1 MVAKP
6 SWETTLTNYL
16 RVNILHVFGS
26 ARRTSA
32 HDMTA
37 GNHPGGWREAEAAY
51 TDETI
56 RDDTLGEMFAASA
69 ERNAA
74 TTAQLYKG
82 GVYDRSLTED
92 VIPVAPDGEYA
103 ELDYERMHQLVKY
116 LAAGF
121 RDLGVTTDTRVGIL
135 ATTRMEWALSDFAV
149 LSAGG
154 VVTTVYTDSSPE
166 QVRYLLSDPEA
177 SAVVVENDEMLDR
190 VLAVEDDLSLSFI
203 VVMDDTDV
211 DREDVYTLG
220 SVYKR
225 GEELFDEATYRD
237 WLDERDPDD
246 LASIIYTSGTTGQPK
261 GVRLTHRNF
270 RANVNQ
276 TRKRMGP
283 RPDKDPDLPTI
294 SADTRSIAFL
304 PLAHVFERLS
314 GHFFMYASGAAVSY
328 AESPDTLAEDL
339 RAVEPTTGAS
349 VPRVYERIFDT
360 MRTEASG
367 SPVKKR
373 IFDWSLYVARAYAR
387 TDDPGPLL
395 KAKHSLADRLVYSTV
410 KDRLGGNIEF
420 MVSGGGSLSKTLCET
435 FLGMGLP
442 ILEGYGLT
450 ETSPVL
456 TVNPPEDIQPGTLG
470 PPVPDVDI
478 RLDTAVVDASELD
491 DVTGEVGELLVDGPN
506 VTEGYWN
513 DPDATERAFTEI
525 DGTQWFRTGD
535 IVERTDGDFLVYHD
549 RLKEL
554 IVLSTGKNVA
564 PQPIEDQFAT
574 SDRIDQIMV
583 VGNDQKFVGAII
595 VPNFEELRRW
605 ADSEGIDLPAD
616 AEELVADER
625 VHEWVQTAIDA
636 VNEELERVER
646 IKAFALV
653 SREWTAENDL
663 LTPSMKKKRRNIRTA
678 HREKLAEIYGEQ
690 HVEAA

>member
-1 MVAKP
+1 
-6 SWETTLTNYL
+6 
-16 RVNILHVFGS
+16 
-26 ARRTSA
+26 
-32 HDMTA
+32 
-37 GNHPGGWREAEAAY
+37 
-51 TDETI
+51 
-56 RDDTLGEMFAASA
+56 
-69 ERNAA
+69 
-74 TTAQLYKG
+74 
-82 GVYDRSLTED
+82 
-92 VIPVAPDGEYA
+92 
-103 ELDYERMHQLVKY
+103 
-116 LAAGF
+116 
-121 RDLGVTTDTRVGIL
+121 
-135 ATTRMEWALSDFAV
+135 
-149 LSAGG
+149 
-154 VVTTVYTDSSPE
+154 VYTDSSPK
-166 QVRYLLSDPEA
+166 QVQYLLSDPEA
-177 SAVVVENDEMLDR
+177 SAVVVENAEMLDR
-190 VLAVEDDLSLSFI
+190 VLAIEEDLSLSFI
-203 VVMDDTDV
+203 VVMDDIDV
-211 DREDVYTLG
+211 DREDVYTLET
-220 SVYKR
+220 VYRR
-225 GEELFDEATYRD
+225 GEETFSESAYQS
-237 WLDERDPDD
+237 WLDDRDPDD
-246 LASIIYTSGTTGQPK
+246 LASLIYTSGTTGQPK

-283 RPDKDPDLPTI
+283 RPDKHPDLPTI
-294 SADTRSIAFL
+294 AADTRSIAFL
-304 PLAHVFERLS
+304 PLAHVFERLA
-314 GHFFMYASGAAVSY
+314 GHFLMYASGAAVGY

-339 RAVEPTTGAS
+339 QRVQPTTGAS

-360 MRTEASG
+360 MRTQAGE

-373 IFDWSLYVARAYAR
+373 IFDWSLDVARDYAR
-387 TDDPGPLL
+387 TDDPGPVLS
-395 KAKHSLADRLVYSTV
+395 AKHSLADRLVYSTV
-410 KDRLGGNIEF
+410 KERLGGNIEF

-456 TVNPPEDIQPGTLG
+456 AVNPPEDIRPGTLG

-478 RLDTAVVDASELD
+478 HLDTAVVDASEFD

-513 DPDATERAFTEI
+513 DPDGTARAFTEI
-525 DGTQWFRTGD
+525 DGIQWFRTGD
-535 IVERTDGDFLVYHD
+535 IVERTDDDFLIYHD

-574 SDRIDQIMV
+574 SDRVDQVMI
-583 VGNDQKFVGAII
+583 VGDDQKFVGAIL

-605 ADSEGIDLPAD
+605 ADREGVALPD
-616 AEELVADER
+616 DPEELVEDER
-625 VHEWVQTAIDA
+625 VHAWVGTAVDA

-663 LTPSMKKKRRNIRTA
+663 LTPSMKKKRRNIRSA
-678 HREKLAEIYGEQ
+678 YREKIAEIYGEQ

>member
-1 MVAKP
+1 M
-6 SWETTLTNYL
+6 TT
-16 RVNILHVFGS
+16 
-26 ARRTSA
+26 
-32 HDMTA
+32 
-37 GNHPGGWREAEAAY
+37 GNRADWRIAEEAY
-51 TDETI
+51 TDEVVG
-56 RDDTLGEMFAASA
+56 DDSLGEMFAASA
-69 ERNAA
+69 TRNAD

-82 GVYDRSLTED
+82 GVYDRSLTDD
-92 VIPVAPDGEYA
+92 VIPPAPDGDYA
-103 ELDYERMHQLVKY
+103 DLSYERMHHLVKH

-121 RDLGVTTDTRVGIL
+121 RDLGVGSDTRVGIL
-135 ATTRMEWALSDFAV
+135 ADTRMEWALSDFAL

-154 VVTTVYTDSSPE
+154 VVTTVYTDSSPK
-166 QVRYLLSDPEA
+166 QVQYLLSDPKA
-177 SAVVVENDEMLDR
+177 GAVVVENGEMLDR

-211 DREDVYTLG
+211 DREDVYTLETA
-220 SVYKR
+220 YRR
-225 GEELFDEATYRD
+225 GEETFRETAYQS
-237 WLDERDPDD
+237 WLAERDPDD
-246 LASIIYTSGTTGQPK
+246 LASLIYTSGTTGQPK

-283 RPDKDPDLPTI
+283 RPDKPPDLPTI
-294 SADTRSIAFL
+294 AADTRSIAFL
-304 PLAHVFERLS
+304 PLAHVFERLA
-314 GHFFMYASGAAVSY
+314 GHFLMYASGAAVGY

-339 RAVEPTTGAS
+339 RTVEPTTGAS

-360 MRTEASG
+360 MRTQAGE

-373 IFDWSLYVARAYAR
+373 IFDWSMAVARDYAR
-387 TDDPGPLL
+387 TDDPGPVLSI
-395 KAKHSLADRLVYSTV
+395 KHSLADRLVYSTV
-410 KDRLGGNIEF
+410 KEQLGGNIEF

-450 ETSPVL
+450 ETSPVIA
-456 TVNPPEDIQPGTLG
+456 VNPLEDIRPGTLG

-478 RLDTAVVDASELD
+478 RLDTAVVNASELD

-513 DPDATERAFTEI
+513 DADGTARAFTEI

-535 IVERTDGDFLVYHD
+535 IVERTDDDFLVYHD
-549 RLKEL
+549 RLKQL

-574 SDRIDQIMV
+574 SDRVDQVMV
-583 VGNDQKFVGAII
+583 VGDGQKFVGAIL

-605 ADSEGIDLPAD
+605 ADREGIALPD
-616 AEELVADER
+616 DPEELVEDER
-625 VHEWVQTAIDA
+625 VHAWVGTAVDA

-663 LTPSMKKKRRNIRTA
+663 LTPSMKKKRRNIRSA
-678 HREKLAEIYGEQ
+678 YREKLAEIYGEQ

>member
-1 MVAKP
+1 MTTGDHSDWRVA
-6 SWETTLTNYL
+6 E
-16 RVNILHVFGS
+16 
-26 ARRTSA
+26 
-32 HDMTA
+32 
-37 GNHPGGWREAEAAY
+37 EAY
-51 TDETI
+51 TDEVI
-56 RDDTLGEMFAASA
+56 GDDTLGEMFAASA
-69 ERNAA
+69 TRNAD

-82 GVYDRSLTED
+82 GVYDRSLTDD
-92 VIPVAPDGEYA
+92 VIPAAPDGNYA
-103 ELDYERMHQLVKY
+103 DLSYERMHHLVKQ

-121 RDLGVTTDTRVGIL
+121 RDLGVGSDTRVGIL
-135 ATTRMEWALSDFAV
+135 ADTRMEWALSDFAL

-154 VVTTVYTDSSPE
+154 VVTTVYTDSSPK
-166 QVRYLLSDPEA
+166 QVQYLLSDPEA

-203 VVMDDTDV
+203 VVMDDTDI
-211 DREDVYTLG
+211 DREDVYTLKT
-220 SVYKR
+220 VYRR
-225 GEELFDEATYRD
+225 GEETFSETAYRS
-237 WLDERDPDD
+237 WLDERDPED
-246 LASIIYTSGTTGQPK
+246 LASLIYTSGTTGQPK

-283 RPDKDPDLPTI
+283 RPDKHPDLPTI
-294 SADTRSIAFL
+294 AADTRSIAFL
-304 PLAHVFERLS
+304 PLAHVFERLA
-314 GHFFMYASGAAVSY
+314 GHFLMYASGAAVGY
-328 AESPDTLAEDL
+328 AESPDTLAADL
-339 RAVEPTTGAS
+339 QIVQPTTGAS

-360 MRTEASG
+360 MRTQAGE

-373 IFDWSLYVARAYAR
+373 IFDWSLDVARDYAR
-387 TDDPGPLL
+387 TDDPGPILRI
-395 KAKHSLADRLVYSTV
+395 KHSLADRLVYSTV
-410 KDRLGGNIEF
+410 KERLGGNIEF
-420 MVSGGGSLSKTLCET
+420 MVSGGGSLSQTLCET
-435 FLGMGLP
+435 FLGMGLT

-456 TVNPPEDIQPGTLG
+456 TVNPPEDIRPGTLG
-470 PPVPDVDI
+470 APLPDVDVH
-478 RLDTAVVDASELD
+478 LDTTVVDASEFD
-491 DVTGEVGELLVDGPN
+491 DVTGAVGELLVDGPN

-513 DPDATERAFTEI
+513 DPDGTARAFTEI
-525 DGTQWFRTGD
+525 DGIQWFRTGD
-535 IVERTDGDFLVYHD
+535 IVERTDDDFLVYHD

-574 SDRIDQIMV
+574 SDRVDQVMI
-583 VGNDQKFVGAII
+583 VGDDQKFVGAII

-605 ADSEGIDLPAD
+605 ADREGVTLSDDP
-616 AEELVADER
+616 EELVEDER
-625 VHEWVQTAIDA
+625 VHAWVGTAVDA

-663 LTPSMKKKRRNIRTA
+663 LTPSMKKKRRNIRSA
-678 HREKLAEIYGEQ
+678 YREKLAEIYGEQ

>member
-1 MVAKP
+1 M
-6 SWETTLTNYL
+6 TT
-16 RVNILHVFGS
+16 
-26 ARRTSA
+26 
-32 HDMTA
+32 
-37 GNHPGGWREAEAAY
+37 GNRADWRIAEEAY
-51 TDETI
+51 TDEVVG
-56 RDDTLGEMFAASA
+56 DDTIGEMFAASA
-69 ERNAA
+69 TRNAD

-82 GVYDRSLTED
+82 GVYDRSLTDD
-92 VIPVAPDGEYA
+92 VIPPAPDGDYA
-103 ELDYERMHQLVKY
+103 DLSYERMHHLVKH

-121 RDLGVTTDTRVGIL
+121 RDLGVGSDTRVGIL
-135 ATTRMEWALSDFAV
+135 ADTRMEWALSDFAL

-154 VVTTVYTDSSPE
+154 VVTTVYTDSSPK
-166 QVRYLLSDPEA
+166 QVQYLLSDPKA
-177 SAVVVENDEMLDR
+177 SAVVVENGEMLDR
-190 VLAVEDDLSLSFI
+190 VLAVEDDLLLSFI

-211 DREDVYTLG
+211 DREDVYTLET
-220 SVYKR
+220 VYRR
-225 GEELFDEATYRD
+225 GEETFRETAYQS
-237 WLDERDPDD
+237 WLAERGPDD
-246 LASIIYTSGTTGQPK
+246 LASLIYTSGTTGQPK

-283 RPDKDPDLPTI
+283 RPDKHPDLPTI
-294 SADTRSIAFL
+294 AADTRSIAFL
-304 PLAHVFERLS
+304 PLAHVFERLA
-314 GHFFMYASGAAVSY
+314 GHFLMYASGAAVGY

-339 RAVEPTTGAS
+339 RTVEPTTGAS

-360 MRTEASG
+360 MRTQAGE

-373 IFDWSLYVARAYAR
+373 IFDWSMAVARDYAR
-387 TDDPGPLL
+387 TEDPGPVLSI
-395 KAKHSLADRLVYSTV
+395 KHSLADRLVYSTV
-410 KDRLGGNIEF
+410 KEQLGGNIEF

-450 ETSPVL
+450 ETSPVIA
-456 TVNPPEDIQPGTLG
+456 VNPLEDIRPGTLG

-478 RLDTAVVDASELD
+478 RLDTAVVNASELD

-513 DPDATERAFTEI
+513 DADGTARAFTEI

-535 IVERTDGDFLVYHD
+535 IVERTDDDFLVYHD
-549 RLKEL
+549 RLKQL

-574 SDRIDQIMV
+574 SDRVDQVMV
-583 VGNDQKFVGAII
+583 VGGGQKFVGAIL

-605 ADSEGIDLPAD
+605 ADREGIALPD
-616 AEELVADER
+616 DPEELVEDER
-625 VHEWVQTAIDA
+625 VHAWVGTAVDA

-663 LTPSMKKKRRNIRTA
+663 LTPSMKKKRRNIRSA
-678 HREKLAEIYGEQ
+678 YREKLAEIYGEQ